1 MRAKKNCTWPIRA
14 KKFLLVKFVFFTW
27 PMRAKKIVLG
37 PLGLLKKI
45 NLEFLKLAHIRWPIR
60 VFFFFFKK
68 KKYLAHEGQ
77 IFFTYKVKILLAL
90 MGQVKKN

>member
-1 MRAKKNCTWPIRA
+1 
-14 KKFLLVKFVFFTW
+14 
-27 PMRAKKIVLG
+27 MRAKKIVLG

-68 KKYLAHEGQ
+68 KK
-77 IFFTYKVKILLAL
+77 IL
-90 MGQVKKN
+90 GP